1 MDDKFLYEELDS
13 IKKFGFLKEL
23 PDIIE
28 SGLSENILLRDY
40 QKEAFQN
47 FITYMENEELS
58 KNKQIH
64 TLFHMATGSGKTVIM
79 AGLIL
84 YLYTKGYRN
93 FLFFVNQTN
102 ILEKTKENFLNALS
116 NKYLFSK
123 EIEYL
128 GGKVNI
134 KAVDNFTGLNSLS
147 KDINICFTTTQ
158 KLHFDLLTPK
168 ENSLTYKDFENTKI
182 VFISDESHHVNTM
195 TKKMT
200 KDEEADK
207 NSWEYSVMN
216 SFHKN
221 KDHILLEFTAT
232 ADIKD
237 KNVRAKYLDKM
248 IYNYPLLNFRQSGY
262 TKDFQNF
269 ATNSTLW
276 ERALMAMVMSEYRKY
291 LFSDAGVNIKPV
303 VLFKSQ
309 RIKDSE
315 EFYDEF
321 FEKLKSLSTSDLY
334 DLYNGEIKELSS
346 ALDYF
351 KKKDNS
357 LMLLVNSLK
366 DGFTKDKSIIMNGS
380 ADNTTEQQLQ
390 VNSLEDRDNP
400 IRFIF
405 AVDMLNEG
413 WDVLNLF
420 DIVRLYDTRQGGRGI
435 SSYTIKEAQLIGRGA
450 RYCPFKVDESQ
461 ERFKRKYDYDLDNP
475 NRILETMYFH
485 SRDDSKYIS
494 ELRQALISTGMEDE
508 NPIKITYEVK
518 DSFKD
523 SEIYKKGFVFSN
535 RRVPKDRSNIKG
547 LEESKKNTIHRY
559 TVRDSSGV
567 IHTLFGPDRVLEEPA
582 KYMLNTSYKFKDI
595 PYNILSGAAESFR
608 ELRFSVL
615 KEKYPRLKSVRE
627 FLTDDNYLGNNVLEI
642 VHSNERVTGRNIY
655 NGLIRAFNSISSFI
669 LSLKPEYE
677 GSRVFSPSKL
687 SDVIKNKS
695 IYLSSIDTSGGVGE
709 SQNTNP
715 NENYQ
720 LSLFDQ
726 DWYVY
731 NDNFGTSEEK
741 LFIKYFNREIKPKL
755 EEKGVKFFL
764 IRNERIPELAI
775 YSFSDGERFEPDFL
789 LFVEKD
795 KISNSA
801 NYQVYIEPKGGHLLY
816 KDKWKEKF
824 LLEIESEHQI
834 KNTIV
839 TANKDYMILG
849 LPFFNESEKMIE
861 FKDAVNE
868 WIEEI

>member
-1 MDDKFLYEELDS
+1 MEGRFLYEELDS

-23 PDIIE
+23 PDILE
-28 SGLSENILLRDY
+28 AGLSENIFLRDY
-40 QKEAFQN
+40 QKEAFKY
-47 FITYMENEELS
+47 FITYVENEELS

-102 ILEKTKENFLNALS
+102 ILEKTKENFLNCLS

-123 EIEYL
+123 EIEYF
-128 GGKVNI
+128 GDKI
-134 KAVDNFTGLNSLS
+134 KIKEVDNFMGLDSLS

-158 KLHFDLLTPK
+158 KLHFDLLAPK
-168 ENSLTYKDFENTKI
+168 ENSLTYKDFEDTKT

-195 TKKMT
+195 TKKLT
-200 KDEEADK
+200 KNEEADK

-216 SFHKN
+216 AFHRN
-221 KDHILLEFTAT
+221 KDHVLLEFTAT

-248 IYNYPLLNFRQSGY
+248 IYNYPLLKFRESGY
-262 TKDFQNF
+262 TKDFRNF

-276 ERALMAMVMSEYRKY
+276 ERAFMAMIMSEYRKY

-303 VLFKSQ
+303 ILFKSQ
-309 RIKDSE
+309 RIKDSK

-321 FEKLKSLSTSDLY
+321 FEKLKSLSTSDLEGLY
-334 DLYNGEIKELSS
+334 DTEIKELIS

-380 ADNTTEQQLQ
+380 ADNTKDQQLL
-390 VNSLEDRDNP
+390 VNSLEDKDNP

-435 SSYTIKEAQLIGRGA
+435 SKYTIKEAQLIGRGA

-475 NRILETMYFH
+475 DRILETMYFH
-485 SRDDSKYIS
+485 SRDDSKYIY
-494 ELRQALISTGMEDE
+494 ELRQALIASGMQDE

-518 DSFKD
+518 ESFKE
-523 SEIYKKGFVFSN
+523 SEIFKKGFVFSN
-535 RRVPKDRSNIKG
+535 RRVIKDRSKVKG
-547 LEESKKNTIHRY
+547 LEESKKHIVHHY
-559 TVRDSSGV
+559 MVRDSSGV
-567 IHTLFGPDRVLEEPA
+567 IHTLFGQDKVFEEPE
-582 KYMLNTSYKFKDI
+582 KYMFKTSYKFKEI
-595 PYNILSGAAESFR
+595 PYNILSGASESFR

-615 KEKYPRLKSVRE
+615 KEKYPRLETVRE
-627 FLTDDNYLGNNVLEI
+627 FLTDDNYLGNNILEI
-642 VHSNERVTGRNIY
+642 VHGNEIVTGRDIF
-655 NGLIRAFNSISSFI
+655 NGLVRAFNNVSSFI

-677 GSRVFSPSKL
+677 GSRVFSPNKL
-687 SDVIKNKS
+687 SDIIKNKS
-695 IYLSSIDTSGGVGE
+695 IYVSSIDSNGGMGE
-709 SQNTNP
+709 SQNINS
-715 NENYQ
+715 NKNYQ

-755 EEKGVKFFL
+755 EEEGVKFFL

-795 KISNSA
+795 KVSNSS

-816 KDKWKEKF
+816 KDEWKEKF
-824 LLEIESEHQI
+824 LLEIKDEHEVE
-834 KNTIV
+834 NTLV

-849 LPFFNESEKMIE
+849 LPFFNAEKSM
-861 FKDAVNE
+861 KDFEKKVDE
-868 WIEEI
+868 WLEQV

>member
-1 MDDKFLYEELDS
+1 MDGRFLYEDLDS

-23 PDIIE
+23 PDILE
-28 SGLSENILLRDY
+28 SGLSEKIFLRDY
-40 QKEAFQN
+40 QKEAFQY
-47 FITYMENEELS
+47 FISYMENEDLS

-128 GGKVNI
+128 GDKI
-134 KAVDNFTGLNSLS
+134 KIKEVDNFMGLNSLS

-158 KLHFDLLTPK
+158 KLHFDLFAPK
-168 ENSLTYKDFENTKI
+168 ENSLTDKDFEDQKI

-195 TKKMT
+195 TKRLT

-216 SFHKN
+216 AFHSN
-221 KDHILLEFTAT
+221 KDHVLLEFTAT

-237 KNVRAKYLDKM
+237 KNVRAKYLDKL
-248 IYNYPLLNFRQSGY
+248 IYNYPLFNFRQSGY

-303 VLFKSQ
+303 ILFKSQ
-309 RIKDSE
+309 RIEDSAG
-315 EFYDEF
+315 FYDEF
-321 FEKLKSLSTSDLY
+321 FENLKSLSTSDLEV
-334 DLYNGEIKELSS
+334 LYHAEIEELSS

-351 KKKDNS
+351 KEKDNS

-366 DGFTKDKSIIMNGS
+366 DGFTRDKSIIMNGA

-390 VNSLEDRDNP
+390 VNSLEDKDNP

-420 DIVRLYDTRQGGRGI
+420 DIVRLYDTRQGGKGI
-435 SSYTIKEAQLIGRGA
+435 SNYTIKEAQLIGRGA
-450 RYCPFKVDESQ
+450 RYCPFKMDESQ

-494 ELRQALISTGMEDE
+494 ELRQALIATGMEDE
-508 NPIKITYEVK
+508 NPIKITYELK
-518 DSFKD
+518 DSFKA
-523 SEIYKKGFVFSN
+523 SEIYKNGFVFSN

-567 IHTLFGPDRVLEEPA
+567 IHTLFGPDKVFEEPA

-595 PYNILSGAAESFR
+595 PYNILSGASESFR

-615 KEKYPRLKSVRE
+615 KEKYPRLESVKE

-642 VHSNERVTGRNIY
+642 IHSNKMVTGRDIY
-655 NGLIRAFNSISSFI
+655 NGLIIAFNSISSFI

-677 GSRVFSPSKL
+677 GSRVFSPNKL
-687 SDVIKNKS
+687 SDVIRDKS
-695 IYLSSIDTSGGVGE
+695 IYLSRIDTGGGVGE
-709 SQNTNP
+709 SQTTNS
-715 NENYQ
+715 NKDYR

-741 LFIKYFNREIKPKL
+741 LFVKYFNREVKPKL

-764 IRNERIPELAI
+764 VRNERIPELAI

-795 KISNSA
+795 KASTSS
-801 NYQVYIEPKGGHLLY
+801 NYQVYIEPKGAHLLY
-816 KDKWKEKF
+816 KDEWKEKF
-824 LLEIESEHQI
+824 LLEIEAEHEVE
-834 KNTIV
+834 NTLV

-849 LPFFNESEKMIE
+849 LPFFNAEERMEDFEK
-861 FKDAVNE
+861 KVDE
-868 WIEEI
+868 WLEQV

>member
-1 MDDKFLYEELDS
+1 MDGLFLYEELDS
-13 IKKFGFLKEL
+13 INKFGFLKDL

-28 SGLSENILLRDY
+28 TGLSENIILRDY
-40 QKEAFQN
+40 QKEAFQY

-79 AGLIL
+79 AGLTL

-128 GGKVNI
+128 GDKVNI
-134 KAVDNFTGLNSLS
+134 KAVDNFMGLNSLS
-147 KDINICFTTTQ
+147 NDINICFTTTQ
-158 KLHFDLLTPK
+158 KLHFDLLDPK
-168 ENSLTYKDFENTKI
+168 ENSLTYKDFEDTKI
-182 VFISDESHHVNTM
+182 VFISDESHHVNTI
-195 TKKMT
+195 TKKLT

-216 SFHKN
+216 AFHRN
-221 KDHILLEFTAT
+221 KDHVLLEFTAT

-248 IYNYPLLNFRQSGY
+248 IYDYPLLNFRQSGY

-276 ERALMAMVMSEYRKY
+276 ERTLMAMVMSEYRKY

-309 RIKDSE
+309 RINDSE

-321 FEKLKSLSTSDLY
+321 FEKLKSLSTSDLEG
-334 DLYNGEIKELSS
+334 LYNTEIKELSS
-346 ALDYF
+346 ALEYF

-366 DGFTKDKSIIMNGS
+366 DGFTKDKSIIMNGA
-380 ADNTTEQQLQ
+380 ADNTTDQQLQ
-390 VNSLEDRDNP
+390 VNSLEDKDNP

-420 DIVRLYDTRQGGRGI
+420 DIVRLYDTRQGGKGI
-435 SSYTIKEAQLIGRGA
+435 SNYTIKEAQLIGRGA

-475 NRILETMYFH
+475 NRVLETMYFH

-494 ELRQALISTGMEDE
+494 ELRQALIATGMEDE
-508 NPIKITYEVK
+508 DPIKITYEVK
-518 DSFKD
+518 DSFKE

-535 RRVPKDRSNIKG
+535 KRVPKDRSNVKG
-547 LEESKKNTIHRY
+547 LEESKKNTTHRY
-559 TVRDSSGV
+559 TVMDSSGM
-567 IHTLFGPDRVLEEPA
+567 IHTLFGQDKVFEEPE
-582 KYMLNTSYKFKDI
+582 KYMLNISYKFKDI
-595 PYNILSGAAESFR
+595 PYNILSGASESFR

-642 VHSNERVTGRNIY
+642 VHSNKVVTGRDIY

-695 IYLSSIDTSGGVGE
+695 IYLSSIDANGGMGE

-715 NENYQ
+715 NKNYQ

-775 YSFSDGERFEPDFL
+775 YSFADGERFEPDFL
-789 LFVEKD
+789 LFVEKNKLD
-795 KISNSA
+795 KNS
-801 NYQVYIEPKGGHLLY
+801 NYQVYVEPKGSHLLL
-816 KDKWKEKF
+816 KDSWKEKF
-824 LLEIESEHQI
+824 LLDISEMHEIE
-834 KNTIV
+834 NTII
-839 TANKDYMILG
+839 TSNNEYIILG
-849 LPFFNESEKMIE
+849 LPLFNESEKMIE

>member
-1 MDDKFLYEELDS
+1 MDGLFLYEELDS

-28 SGLSENILLRDY
+28 SGLSENIFLRDY
-40 QKEAFQN
+40 QKEAFQY
-47 FITYMENEELS
+47 FITYVENEELS

-128 GGKVNI
+128 GDKVKI
-134 KAVDNFTGLNSLS
+134 KEVDNFMGLNRLS
-147 KDINICFTTTQ
+147 NDINICFTTTQ
-158 KLHFDLLTPK
+158 KLHLELFAPK
-168 ENSLTYKDFENTKI
+168 ENSLTYKDFEDQKI

-195 TKKMT
+195 TKKLT

-216 SFHKN
+216 AFDKN

-237 KNVRAKYLDKM
+237 TNVRAKYLDKL
-248 IYNYPLLNFRQSGY
+248 IYNYPLFNFRQSGY

-303 VLFKSQ
+303 ILFKSQ
-309 RIKDSE
+309 RIEDSE
-315 EFYDEF
+315 DFYDEF
-321 FEKLKSLSTSDLY
+321 FEKLKSLLTTDLEV
-334 DLYNGEIKELSS
+334 LYNAEIKELSS

-351 KKKDNS
+351 KEKDQS

-390 VNSLEDRDNP
+390 VNSLEDKDNP

-420 DIVRLYDTRQGGRGI
+420 DIVRLYDTRQSGRKI

-494 ELRQALISTGMEDE
+494 ELRRALVATGMQDE
-508 NPIKITYEVK
+508 APIKLNYELK
-518 DSFKD
+518 SSFLESD
-523 SEIYKKGFVFSN
+523 LYKKGFVFSN
-535 RRVPKDRSNIKG
+535 SRVVKSRDSVIE
-547 LEESKKNTIHRY
+547 LEDSKKYAVFNYTISDTKGGINALY
-559 TVRDSSGV
+559 GTNNESSNV
-567 IHTLFGPDRVLEEPA
+567 TM
-582 KYMLNTSYKFKDI
+582 KSTSYRFKDI
-595 PYNILSGAAESFR
+595 NFNILSGAAECYST
-608 ELRFSVL
+608 LRFSVL
-615 KEKYPRLKSVRE
+615 KEKYPRLKTTRE
-627 FLTDDNYLGNNVLEI
+627 FLTSENYLGNNSIIIKYNDCEI
-642 VHSNERVTGRNIY
+642 KGKDIFNALIY
-655 NGLIRAFNSISSFI
+655 AFDKISSYI

-677 GSRVFSPSKL
+677 GSKSFEPHKL
-687 SDVIKNKS
+687 SDVIKSKS
-695 IYLSSIDTSGGVGE
+695 IFVSKIDKDGGTGE
-709 SQNTNP
+709 SQNFNP

-720 LSLFDQ
+720 LSLFDK
-726 DWYVY
+726 DWYVFE
-731 NDNFGTSEEK
+731 DNYGTNQEK
-741 LFIKYFNREIKPKL
+741 LFIKYFNDFIKPKL
-755 EEKGVKFFL
+755 EEKEVKFFL
-764 IRNERIPELAI
+764 IRNERVPELAI
-775 YSFSDGERFEPDFL
+775 YSFSNGERFEPDFL
-789 LFVEKD
+789 LFVEKENFNKD
-795 KISNSA
+795 TA
-801 NYQVYIEPKGGHLLY
+801 AQVYIEPKGSQLFE
-816 KDKWKEKF
+816 KDSWKEKF
-824 LLEIESEHQI
+824 LNQIEQKYEIG
-834 KNTIV
+834 NTIV
-839 TANKDYMILG
+839 AANKDYIILG
-849 LPFFNESEKMIE
+849 LPFFNSEFRMEIFDKALNE
-861 FKDAVNE
+861 FMEK
-868 WIEEI
+868 I

>member
-1 MDDKFLYEELDS
+1 MTRE
-13 IKKFGFLKEL
+13 
-23 PDIIE
+23 
-28 SGLSENILLRDY
+28 
-40 QKEAFQN
+40 
-47 FITYMENEELS
+47 
-58 KNKQIH
+58 
-64 TLFHMATGSGKTVIM
+64 GSGKTVIM

-102 ILEKTKENFLNALS
+102 ILEKTKENFLNNLS

-128 GGKVNI
+128 GDKVKIN
-134 KAVDNFTGLNSLS
+134 AVDNFMGLNSLS
-147 KDINICFTTTQ
+147 NDINICFTTTQ
-158 KLHFDLLTPK
+158 KLHFDLLDPK
-168 ENSLTYKDFENTKI
+168 ENSLTYKDFEDTKI

-195 TKKMT
+195 TKRLT
-200 KDEEADK
+200 KDEEADR

-216 SFHKN
+216 AFHRN
-221 KDHILLEFTAT
+221 KDHVLLEFTAT

-237 KNVRAKYLDKM
+237 KNVRSKYLDKM
-248 IYNYPLLNFRQSGY
+248 IYNYPLLKFRESGY

-276 ERALMAMVMSEYRKY
+276 ERALMAIVMSEYRKY
-291 LFSDAGVNIKPV
+291 LFSDAGLNIKPV

-309 RIKDSE
+309 RINDSE
-315 EFYDEF
+315 DFYDEF
-321 FEKLKSLSTSDLY
+321 FEKLKSLSTTDL
-334 DLYNGEIKELSS
+334 DNLYNAEIKELSS

-366 DGFTKDKSIIMNGS
+366 NGFTKDKSIIMNGY

-390 VNSLEDRDNP
+390 VNSLEDKDNQ

-420 DIVRLYDTRQGGRGI
+420 DIVRLYDTRQGGKGI
-435 SSYTIKEAQLIGRGA
+435 SNYTIKEAQLIGRGA

-494 ELRQALISTGMEDE
+494 ELRQALIATGMEDE

-567 IHTLFGPDRVLEEPA
+567 LHTLFGPDIVLEEPA

-615 KEKYPRLKSVRE
+615 KEKYPRLETVRE

-642 VHSNERVTGRNIY
+642 VHSNKMVTGRDIY

-695 IYLSSIDTSGGVGE
+695 IYLSSIDTSGGMGE

-764 IRNERIPELAI
+764 IRNERISELAI

-789 LFVEKD
+789 LFIEKE
-795 KISNSA
+795 KIDVNSNF
-801 NYQVYIEPKGGHLLY
+801 QVYIEPKGSHLLL
-816 KDKWKEKF
+816 KDSWKEKF
-824 LLEIESEHQI
+824 LLDISEMHEIE
-834 KNTIV
+834 NTIF
-839 TANKDYMILG
+839 TTNNDYIILG
-849 LPFFNESEKMIE
+849 LPFYNEEMRKCNFE
-861 FKDAVNE
+861 NAVNKL
-868 WIEEI
+868 IEEI

>member
-1 MDDKFLYEELDS
+1 MDSKFLYEELDS
-13 IKKFGFLKEL
+13 INKFGFLKDL

-28 SGLSENILLRDY
+28 SGLSENIFLRDY
-40 QKEAFQN
+40 QKDAFQY

-58 KNKQIH
+58 KHKQIH

-128 GGKVNI
+128 GDKVNI
-134 KAVDNFTGLNSLS
+134 KAVDNFMGLNSLS
-147 KDINICFTTTQ
+147 NDINICFTTTQ
-158 KLHFDLLTPK
+158 KLHFDLLGPK

-195 TKKMT
+195 TKKLT

-216 SFHKN
+216 AFYRN
-221 KDHILLEFTAT
+221 KDHVLLEFTAT

-248 IYNYPLLNFRQSGY
+248 IYNYPLLKFRESGY

-309 RIKDSE
+309 RISDSE

-321 FEKLKSLSTSDLY
+321 FEKLKNLSTTDLE
-334 DLYNGEIKELSS
+334 DLYNAEIKELSS

-351 KKKDNS
+351 KKKDSS
-357 LMLLVNSLK
+357 LILLVNSLK
-366 DGFTKDKSIIMNGS
+366 DGFEKNKSIIMNGS

-390 VNSLEDRDNP
+390 VNSLEDKDNP

-420 DIVRLYDTRQGGRGI
+420 DIVRLYDTRQGGKGI
-435 SSYTIKEAQLIGRGA
+435 SNYTIKEAQLIGRGA

-494 ELRQALISTGMEDE
+494 ELRQALIATGMEDE

-567 IHTLFGPDRVLEEPA
+567 IHTLFGPDKVLEEPA
-582 KYMLNTSYKFKDI
+582 KYMPNTSYKFKDI

-627 FLTDDNYLGNNVLEI
+627 FLTDDNYLGNNVLEV

-677 GSRVFSPSKL
+677 GSRVFSPNKL

-741 LFIKYFNREIKPKL
+741 LFIKCFNREIKPKL
-755 EEKGVKFFL
+755 EKKGVKFFL

-789 LFVEKD
+789 LFVEKEKID
-795 KISNSA
+795 KNSNFQI
-801 NYQVYIEPKGGHLLY
+801 YVEPKGSHLLD
-816 KDKWKEKF
+816 KDAWKEKF
-824 LLEIESEHQI
+824 LLEIEENYDIENSI
-834 KNTIV
+834 LTS
-839 TANKDYMILG
+839 NKDYMILG
-849 LPFFNESEKMIE
+849 LPFYNEEMRKTNFDKS
-861 FKDAVNE
+861 FSE
-868 WIEEI
+868 WIARI

>member
-1 MDDKFLYEELDS
+1 MDGRFLYEDLESLE
-13 IKKFGFLKEL
+13 KFGLLKEL
-23 PDIIE
+23 PDILE
-28 SGLSENILLRDY
+28 TGLSEKIILRDY
-40 QKEAFQN
+40 QKEAFQY

-128 GGKVNI
+128 GDMVKI
-134 KAVDNFTGLNSLS
+134 KEVDNFMGLNSLS

-158 KLHFDLLTPK
+158 KLHFDLFAPK

-195 TKKMT
+195 TKRMT

-216 SFHKN
+216 AFGRN

-276 ERALMAMVMSEYRKY
+276 ERTLMAMVMSEYRKY

-309 RIKDSE
+309 RINDSE

-321 FEKLKSLSTSDLY
+321 FEKLKRLSSTDLEV
-334 DLYNGEIKELSS
+334 LYNAEIKELSS

-351 KKKDNS
+351 KRKDNS

-366 DGFTKDKSIIMNGS
+366 DSFTKDKSIIMNGS

-390 VNSLEDRDNP
+390 VNSLEDKDNP

-420 DIVRLYDTRQGGRGI
+420 DIVRLYDTRQSGTKI
-435 SSYTIKEAQLIGRGA
+435 SNYTIKEAQLIGRGA

-485 SRDDSKYIS
+485 SRDDSKYIF
-494 ELRQALISTGMEDE
+494 ELRQALIATGMEDE
-508 NPIKITYEVK
+508 NPIKITYELK
-518 DSFKD
+518 DSFKE

-535 RRVPKDRSNIKG
+535 KRVPKDRSNVKG

-559 TVRDSSGV
+559 MVRDSSGV

-582 KYMLNTSYKFKDI
+582 KYMFNTSYKFKDI
-595 PYNILSGAAESFR
+595 PYNILSGASESFR

-615 KEKYPRLKSVRE
+615 KEKYPRLESIRE
-627 FLTDDNYLGNNVLEI
+627 FLTDDNYLGNNVLDI
-642 VHSNERVTGRNIY
+642 VHSNNMVTGRDIY

-677 GSRVFSPSKL
+677 GSRVFSPNKL
-687 SDVIKNKS
+687 SNVIRDKS
-695 IYLSSIDTSGGVGE
+695 IYLSSVDTSGGVGE
-709 SQNTNP
+709 SQNTNS
-715 NENYQ
+715 NENYKLN
-720 LSLFDQ
+720 LSDQ

-755 EEKGVKFFL
+755 EEKEVKFFL

-789 LFVEKD
+789 LFVEKEKID
-795 KISNSA
+795 KNSNFQI
-801 NYQVYIEPKGGHLLY
+801 YVEPKGSHLLD
-816 KDKWKEKF
+816 KDAWKEKF
-824 LLEIESEHQI
+824 LLEIEDNYDIENSI
-834 KNTIV
+834 LISNR
-839 TANKDYMILG
+839 DYMILG
-849 LPFFNESEKMIE
+849 LPFYNEEMRKTNFDKAFS
-861 FKDAVNE
+861 E
-868 WIEEI
+868 WIARI

>member
-1 MDDKFLYEELDS
+1 MDSKFLYEELDS
-13 IKKFGFLKEL
+13 INKFGFLKDL

-28 SGLSENILLRDY
+28 SGLSENIFLRDY
-40 QKEAFQN
+40 QKDAFQY

-58 KNKQIH
+58 KHKQIH

-128 GGKVNI
+128 GDKVNI
-134 KAVDNFTGLNSLS
+134 KAVDNFMGLNSLS
-147 KDINICFTTTQ
+147 NDINICFTTTQ
-158 KLHFDLLTPK
+158 KLHFDLLGPK

-195 TKKMT
+195 TKKLT

-216 SFHKN
+216 AFYRN
-221 KDHILLEFTAT
+221 KDHVLLDFTAT

-237 KNVRAKYLDKM
+237 KNLRAKYFDKM
-248 IYNYPLLNFRQSGY
+248 IYNYPLLKFRESGY

-309 RIKDSE
+309 RISDSE

-321 FEKLKSLSTSDLY
+321 FEKLKNLSTTDLE
-334 DLYNGEIKELSS
+334 DLYNAEIKELSS

-351 KKKDNS
+351 KKKDSS
-357 LMLLVNSLK
+357 LILLVNSLK
-366 DGFTKDKSIIMNGS
+366 DGFEKNKSIIMNGS

-390 VNSLEDRDNP
+390 VNSLEDKDNP

-420 DIVRLYDTRQGGRGI
+420 DIVRLYDTRQGGKGI
-435 SSYTIKEAQLIGRGA
+435 SNYTIKEAQLIGRGA

-494 ELRQALISTGMEDE
+494 ELRQALIATGMEDE

-567 IHTLFGPDRVLEEPA
+567 IHTLFGPDKVLEEPA
-582 KYMLNTSYKFKDI
+582 KYMPNTSYKFKDI

-627 FLTDDNYLGNNVLEI
+627 FLTDDNYLGNNVLEV

-677 GSRVFSPSKL
+677 GSRVFSPNKL

-741 LFIKYFNREIKPKL
+741 LFIKCFNREIKPKL
-755 EEKGVKFFL
+755 EKKGVKFFL

-789 LFVEKD
+789 L
-795 KISNSA
+795 
-801 NYQVYIEPKGGHLLY
+801 L
-816 KDKWKEKF
+816 
-824 LLEIESEHQI
+824 
-834 KNTIV
+834 
-839 TANKDYMILG
+839 
-849 LPFFNESEKMIE
+849 
-861 FKDAVNE
+861 
-868 WIEEI
+868 

>member
-1 MDDKFLYEELDS
+1 MDGLFLYEELDS

-28 SGLSENILLRDY
+28 SGLSENIFLRDY
-40 QKEAFQN
+40 QKEAFQY
-47 FITYMENEELS
+47 FITYVENEELS

-128 GGKVNI
+128 GDKVKI
-134 KAVDNFTGLNSLS
+134 KEVDNFMGLNRLS
-147 KDINICFTTTQ
+147 NDINICFTTTQ
-158 KLHFDLLTPK
+158 KLHLDLFAPK
-168 ENSLTYKDFENTKI
+168 ENSLTYKDFEDQKI

-195 TKKMT
+195 TKKLT

-207 NSWEYSVMN
+207 NSWEYSVMKA
-216 SFHKN
+216 FDKN

-237 KNVRAKYLDKM
+237 TNVRAKYLDKL
-248 IYNYPLLNFRQSGY
+248 IYNYPLFNFRQSGY

-303 VLFKSQ
+303 ILFKSQ
-309 RIKDSE
+309 RIEDSE
-315 EFYDEF
+315 NFYDEF
-321 FEKLKSLSTSDLY
+321 FEKLKSLSITDLEV
-334 DLYNGEIKELSS
+334 LYNAEIKELSS

-351 KKKDNS
+351 KEKDQS
-357 LMLLVNSLK
+357 LVLLVNSLK

-390 VNSLEDRDNP
+390 VNSLEDKDNP

-420 DIVRLYDTRQGGRGI
+420 DIVRLYDTRQSGRKI

-494 ELRQALISTGMEDE
+494 ELRRALVATGLQDE
-508 NPIKITYEVK
+508 APIKLSYELK
-518 DSFKD
+518 SSFLDSD
-523 SEIYKKGFVFSN
+523 LYKKGFVFSN
-535 RRVPKDRSNIKG
+535 SRIVKSRDSVKE
-547 LEESKKNTIHRY
+547 LEDSKKYAVFNYTISDTKGGINALY
-559 TVRDSSGV
+559 GTNNESSNV
-567 IHTLFGPDRVLEEPA
+567 KMKSI
-582 KYMLNTSYKFKDI
+582 SYRFKDI
-595 PYNILSGAAESFR
+595 NFNILSGAAECYST
-608 ELRFSVL
+608 LRFSVL
-615 KEKYPRLKSVRE
+615 KEKYPRLKTTRE
-627 FLTDDNYLGNNVLEI
+627 FLTSENYLGNNSIIIKYNDCEI
-642 VHSNERVTGRNIY
+642 KGKDIFNALIY
-655 NGLIRAFNSISSFI
+655 AFDKISSYI

-677 GSRVFSPSKL
+677 GSKIFKPHKL
-687 SDVIKNKS
+687 SDVIKSKS
-695 IYLSSIDTSGGVGE
+695 IFVSKIDKEGGTGE
-709 SQNTNP
+709 SQNFNP

-720 LSLFDQ
+720 LSLFDK
-726 DWYVY
+726 DWYVFE
-731 NDNFGTSEEK
+731 DNYGTNQEK
-741 LFIKYFNREIKPKL
+741 LFIKHFNDFIKPKL
-755 EEKGVKFFL
+755 EEKEVKFFL
-764 IRNERIPELAI
+764 IRNERVPELAI
-775 YSFSDGERFEPDFL
+775 YSFSNGDRFEPDFL
-789 LFVEKD
+789 LFVEKENID
-795 KISNSA
+795 KDTTA
-801 NYQVYIEPKGGHLLY
+801 QVYIEPKGSHLLE
-816 KDKWKEKF
+816 KDSWKEKF
-824 LLEIESEHQI
+824 LNQIEHNYEIG
-834 KNTIV
+834 NTIV
-839 TANKDYMILG
+839 AANKDYIILG
-849 LPFFNESEKMIE
+849 LPFFNSDFRMEIFDKALNEFMEKI
-861 FKDAVNE
+861 
-868 WIEEI
+868 

>member
-1 MDDKFLYEELDS
+1 MDGRFLYEELDS

-28 SGLSENILLRDY
+28 SGLSEKILLRDY
-40 QKEAFQN
+40 QKEAFQY

-102 ILEKTKENFLNALS
+102 ILEKTKENFLNNLS

-128 GGKVNI
+128 GDKVKIN
-134 KAVDNFTGLNSLS
+134 AVDNFMGLNSLS
-147 KDINICFTTTQ
+147 NDINICFTTTQ
-158 KLHFDLLTPK
+158 KLHFDLLDPK
-168 ENSLTYKDFENTKI
+168 ENSLTYKDFEDTKI

-195 TKKMT
+195 TKRLT
-200 KDEEADK
+200 KDEEADR

-216 SFHKN
+216 AFHRN
-221 KDHILLEFTAT
+221 KDHVLLEFTAT

-237 KNVRAKYLDKM
+237 KNVRSKYLDKM
-248 IYNYPLLNFRQSGY
+248 IYNYPLLKFRESGY

-276 ERALMAMVMSEYRKY
+276 ERALMAIVMSEYRKY
-291 LFSDAGVNIKPV
+291 LFSDAGLNIKPV

-309 RIKDSE
+309 RINDSE
-315 EFYDEF
+315 DFYDEF
-321 FEKLKSLSTSDLY
+321 FEKLKSLSTTDL
-334 DLYNGEIKELSS
+334 DNLYNAEIKELSS

-366 DGFTKDKSIIMNGS
+366 DGFTKDKSIIMNGY

-390 VNSLEDRDNP
+390 VNSLEDKDNQ

-420 DIVRLYDTRQGGRGI
+420 DIVRLYDTRQGGKGI
-435 SSYTIKEAQLIGRGA
+435 SNYTIKEAQLIGRGA

-494 ELRQALISTGMEDE
+494 ELRQALIATGMEDE

-567 IHTLFGPDRVLEEPA
+567 LHTLFGPDIVLEEPA

-615 KEKYPRLKSVRE
+615 KEKYPRLETVRE

-642 VHSNERVTGRNIY
+642 VHSNKMVTGRDIY

-695 IYLSSIDTSGGVGE
+695 IYLSSIDTSGGMGE

-764 IRNERIPELAI
+764 IRNERISELAI

-789 LFVEKD
+789 LFIEKE
-795 KISNSA
+795 KIDVNSNF
-801 NYQVYIEPKGGHLLY
+801 QVYIEPKGSHLLL
-816 KDKWKEKF
+816 KDSWKEKF
-824 LLEIESEHQI
+824 LLDISEMHEIE
-834 KNTIV
+834 NTIF
-839 TANKDYMILG
+839 TTNNDYIILG
-849 LPFFNESEKMIE
+849 LPFYNEEMRKCNFE
-861 FKDAVNE
+861 NAVNKL
-868 WIEEI
+868 IEEI

>member
-1 MDDKFLYEELDS
+1 MDGLFLYEELDS

-28 SGLSENILLRDY
+28 SGLSENIFLRDY
-40 QKEAFQN
+40 QKEAFQY
-47 FITYMENEELS
+47 FITYVENEELS

-128 GGKVNI
+128 GDKVKI
-134 KAVDNFTGLNSLS
+134 KEVDNFMGLNRLS
-147 KDINICFTTTQ
+147 NDINICFTTTQ
-158 KLHFDLLTPK
+158 KLHLELFAPK
-168 ENSLTYKDFENTKI
+168 ENSLTYKDFEDQKI

-195 TKKMT
+195 TKKLT

-216 SFHKN
+216 AFDKN

-237 KNVRAKYLDKM
+237 TNVRAKYLDKL
-248 IYNYPLLNFRQSGY
+248 IYNYPLFNFRQSGY

-303 VLFKSQ
+303 ILFKSQ
-309 RIKDSE
+309 RIEDSE
-315 EFYDEF
+315 NFYDEF
-321 FEKLKSLSTSDLY
+321 FEKLKSLLTTDLEV
-334 DLYNGEIKELSS
+334 LYNAEIKELSS

-351 KKKDNS
+351 KEKDQS

-390 VNSLEDRDNP
+390 VNSLEDKDNP

-420 DIVRLYDTRQGGRGI
+420 DIVRLYDTRQSGRKI

-494 ELRQALISTGMEDE
+494 ELRRALVATGMQDE
-508 NPIKITYEVK
+508 APIKLNYELK
-518 DSFKD
+518 SSFLESD
-523 SEIYKKGFVFSN
+523 LYKKGFVFSN
-535 RRVPKDRSNIKG
+535 SRVVKSRDSVIE
-547 LEESKKNTIHRY
+547 LEDSKKYAVFNYTISDTKGGINALY
-559 TVRDSSGV
+559 GTNNESSNV
-567 IHTLFGPDRVLEEPA
+567 TM
-582 KYMLNTSYKFKDI
+582 KSTSYRFKDI
-595 PYNILSGAAESFR
+595 NFNILSGAAECYST
-608 ELRFSVL
+608 LRFSVL
-615 KEKYPRLKSVRE
+615 KEKYPRLKTTRE
-627 FLTDDNYLGNNVLEI
+627 FLTSENYLGNNSIIIKYNDCEI
-642 VHSNERVTGRNIY
+642 KGKDIFNALIY
-655 NGLIRAFNSISSFI
+655 AFDKISSYI

-677 GSRVFSPSKL
+677 GSKSFEPHKL
-687 SDVIKNKS
+687 SDVIKSKS
-695 IYLSSIDTSGGVGE
+695 IFVSKIDKDGGTGE
-709 SQNTNP
+709 SQNFNP

-720 LSLFDQ
+720 LSLFDK
-726 DWYVY
+726 DWYVFE
-731 NDNFGTSEEK
+731 DNYGTNQEK
-741 LFIKYFNREIKPKL
+741 LFIKYFNDFIKPKL
-755 EEKGVKFFL
+755 EEKEVKFFL
-764 IRNERIPELAI
+764 IRNERVPELAI
-775 YSFSDGERFEPDFL
+775 YSFSNGERFEPDFL
-789 LFVEKD
+789 LFVEKENFNKD
-795 KISNSA
+795 TA
-801 NYQVYIEPKGGHLLY
+801 AQVYIEPKGSQLFE
-816 KDKWKEKF
+816 KDSWKEKF
-824 LLEIESEHQI
+824 LNQIEQKYEIG
-834 KNTIV
+834 NTIV
-839 TANKDYMILG
+839 AANKDYIILG
-849 LPFFNESEKMIE
+849 LPFFNSEFRMEIFDKALNE
-861 FKDAVNE
+861 FMEK
-868 WIEEI
+868 I

>member
-1 MDDKFLYEELDS
+1 MDSKFLYEELDS

-40 QKEAFQN
+40 QKEAFQY

-128 GGKVNI
+128 GDRVKI
-134 KAVDNFTGLNSLS
+134 KEVDNFMRLNSLS
-147 KDINICFTTTQ
+147 SDINICFTTTQ
-158 KLHFDLLTPK
+158 KLHFDLLAPK

-216 SFHKN
+216 AFHRN

-315 EFYDEF
+315 AFYDEF
-321 FEKLKSLSTSDLY
+321 FEKLKSLSASDLEG
-334 DLYNGEIKELSS
+334 LYNTEIKELIS

-357 LMLLVNSLK
+357 FILLVHSLK
-366 DGFTKDKSIIMNGS
+366 DGFSKDNSIIMNGS
-380 ADNTTEQQLQ
+380 VDNTTEQQLQ
-390 VNSLEDRDNP
+390 INSLEDKNNP

-420 DIVRLYDTRQGGRGI
+420 DIVRLYDTRQGGRKI
-435 SSYTIKEAQLIGRGA
+435 SNYTIKEAQLIGRGA
-450 RYCPFKVDESQ
+450 RYCPFKVDEDQ
-461 ERFKRKYDYDLDNP
+461 ERFKRKYDYDLENS

-494 ELRQALISTGMEDE
+494 ELRQALIATGMEDE
-508 NPIKITYEVK
+508 DPIEITYEVK
-518 DSFKD
+518 DSFKE
-523 SEIYKKGFVFSN
+523 SEIYKKGYVFSN
-535 RRVPKDRSNIKG
+535 TRVPKDRSNIKG
-547 LEESKKNTIHRY
+547 LEESKRNTIHRY
-559 TVRDSSGV
+559 TVRDSSGI
-567 IHTLFGPDRVLEEPA
+567 IHNLFGKDKVLEEPI
-582 KYMLNTSYKFKDI
+582 KYMANESYKFKEI
-595 PYNILSGAAESFR
+595 PYNILSGAAESFK

-627 FLTDDNYLGNNVLEI
+627 FLTDDNYLGNNILEI
-642 VHSNERVTGRNIY
+642 IHGNEKVTGRDIF
-655 NGLIRAFNSISSFI
+655 NGLIRAFNNISSFI
-669 LSLKPEYE
+669 LNLKPEYE
-677 GSRVFSPSKL
+677 GSRVFSPKKL

-695 IYLSSIDTSGGVGE
+695 IYLSSIDASGGVGE

-795 KISNSA
+795 KVSTSS

-816 KDKWKEKF
+816 KDEWKEKF
-824 LLEIESEHQI
+824 LLEIETEHQI

-849 LPFFNESEKMIE
+849 LPFFNAEERTEDFEK
-861 FKDAVNE
+861 KVNE
-868 WIEEI
+868 WLEQV